1 MILKFFWGGGLYFLI
16 SSSDIKPEMERI
28 QNNVRDNRNKQV

>member
-16 SSSDIKPEMERI
+16 FFSDIKLEMDRI
-28 QNNVRDNRNKQV
+28 QNNVRDNWNKQV